1 MEFSF
6 GHMADLHMGSHS
18 QDQKLSKIE
27 QDALDRIVNDC
38 IRRKI
43 DFLIISGDLFDNHY
57 CDLVVVNATVEKLK
71 KLRDAKIRI
80 YAVHGSHDYC
90 AGGKSIFD
98 VLCSTGLITNVFN
111 YKYVDGKLVLMFTID
126 TETGVKI
133 VGIPGET
140 MGVEDKYY
148 RKLNKECIENENGF
162 KIFVF
167 HSAIEGFYYAHG
179 EDDVK
184 IRKDHLPK
192 GFDYYAGG
200 HLHAMSKNENFLDE
214 YKCINFPGIP
224 FAIDEKDVRM
234 NKERGFYIVHFDNN
248 TKILESE
255 IIPVDVCRY
264 ILDTCNIEDDDSV
277 TKLMNNI
284 FSCDIDENSIACI
297 DILGPYMKDG
307 TEELKQKIRIALSNK
322 GITNVH
328 VDSARRNI
336 VKHDNTVSI
345 NKNICK
351 KENIDISIE
360 DVFKKHI
367 DNRVISNN
375 IKDSSLKGDSGVK
388 LANELLRHVSVPVDI
403 DEDKTKYTINMVSIG
418 LNVIKNGDEK

>member
-1 MEFSF
+1 MEFLF
-6 GHMADLHMGSHS
+6 GHMADLHIGSHS
-18 QDQKLSKIE
+18 QDQKLSKME
-27 QDALDRIVNDC
+27 QDALDQIVSNC
-38 IRRKI
+38 IKRKI
-43 DFLIISGDLFDNHY
+43 DFLIISGDLFENHS

-98 VLCSTGLITNVFN
+98 ILCSTGLITNVFN
-111 YKYVDGKLVLMFTID
+111 YKYVDDKLVLIFTID

-140 MGVEDKYY
+140 RGIEDKYY
-148 RKLNKECIENENGF
+148 KKLNKECIENENGF

-167 HSAIEGFYYAHG
+167 HSAIEGFFYAHG

-184 IRKDHLPK
+184 IKKDHLPK

-200 HLHAMSKNENFLDE
+200 HLHAMSQNNNFLDE
-214 YKCINFPGIP
+214 YKCINFPGMP
-224 FAIDEKDVRM
+224 FATDEKDVRM
-234 NKERGFYIVHFDNN
+234 NIERGFYIIHFDDK
-248 TKILESE
+248 TKMLESE
-255 IIPVDVCRY
+255 IVPVDVCQY
-264 ILDTCNIEDDDSV
+264 IVDTCNIEDDTSV

-284 FSCDIDENSIACI
+284 LSHDIDENSIAHI
-297 DILGPYMKDG
+297 DIRGPYMKNG
-307 TEELKQKIRIALSNK
+307 TEELKQKIRTAFSDK

-328 VDSARRNI
+328 VGSARPPI
-336 VKHDNTVSI
+336 VTRDNTAPI
-345 NKNICK
+345 NKNMCK
-351 KENIDISIE
+351 NENIDMNME

-367 DNRVISNN
+367 DNIVISN

-388 LANELLRHVSVPVDI
+388 LANELLRHVSIPIDV
-403 DEDKTKYTINMVSIG
+403 DEDKTGYIKKMVNIG